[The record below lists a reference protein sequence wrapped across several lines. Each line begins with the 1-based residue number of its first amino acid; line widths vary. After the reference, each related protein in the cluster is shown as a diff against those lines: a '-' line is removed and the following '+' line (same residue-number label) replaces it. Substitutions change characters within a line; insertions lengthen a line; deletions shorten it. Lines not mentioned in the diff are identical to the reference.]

1 MDIDILNTRHGTQG
15 EHDKKFFPT
24 WRLKIGMVQDDMAPM
39 PVFGQLTFP
48 VVLRDD
54 NMSGMVF
61 LGSAIVFVVYMII

>member
-1 MDIDILNTRHGTQG
+1 MA
-15 EHDKKFFPT
+15 
-24 WRLKIGMVQDDMAPM
+24 QDDMASNFNAR
-39 PVFGQLTFP
+39 FGQFTFP